1 MTDIRDW
8 SLYLVTDRVL
18 SLGRSLIEICQAAI
32 KGGVSVIQLREKN
45 LDSRTFLKEGLA
57 LKDLLARNRIPFIIN
72 DRIDIALALD
82 ADGVHLGQSDIPLQ
96 VARKILGHEKIIG
109 WSIDCPE
116 QILSEEA
123 PLADYLAIGPIF
135 HTGTKTDAAQP
146 WGLEGMNTAR
156 SMTEK
161 PLVAIGGINE
171 NNLAQVIGAG
181 ADSAAVVSAIVA
193 AEDVE
198 SATRKLLN
206 NVIDSKR
213 LIHKKIGS

>member
-1 MTDIRDW
+1 MTNIEDW
-8 SLYLVTDRVL
+8 SLYLVTDRDL
-18 SLGRSLIEICQAAI
+18 SMGRSLIEICQAAI

-57 LKDLLARNRIPFIIN
+57 LKDLLARNHIPFIIN

-82 ADGVHLGQSDIPLQ
+82 ADGVHLGQSDMPLQ

-109 WSIDCPE
+109 WSIDYPE
-116 QILSEEA
+116 QILSDEA

-135 HTGTKTDAAQP
+135 YTATKTDATQP
-146 WGLEGMNTAR
+146 WGLDGMKKAR
-156 SMTEK
+156 SMTDK

-171 NNLAQVIGAG
+171 SNLTEVIGAG
-181 ADSAAVVSAIVA
+181 ADSAAVVSAIA
-193 AEDVE
+193 GAEDVE
-198 SATRKLLN
+198 SATMKLLN

-213 LIHKKIGS
+213 LIYKKNRS